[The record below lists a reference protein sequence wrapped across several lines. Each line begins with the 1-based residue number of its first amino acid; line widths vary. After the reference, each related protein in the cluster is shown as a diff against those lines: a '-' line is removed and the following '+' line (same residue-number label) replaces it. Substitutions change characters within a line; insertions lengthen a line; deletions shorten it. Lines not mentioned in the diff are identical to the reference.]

1 MYLTIYIHVYIYIGV
16 FLAYIDSFHFTFIFK
31 ANKLLCTRLAT
42 LRLLR
47 RVGFRGHTNR
57 APGKHLGF
65 EHPHMNAVRLFVAEA
80 CDKHSVHPQMICN
93 FDQVWT
99 QLYEHKTKTWF
110 KGKEKEN
117 KYPSS
122 VKPSMQKIASSIR
135 AALHLETT
143 TGEDVEDKKSNR
155 YKVKHVELNAQ
166 ANVSPIDN
174 WRYPRTTTTISWCDG
189 DLSSA
194 FITVKSGTAPEKTID
209 DLNRQLKGSIY
220 IHCNDSKT
228 HMWSSTTML
237 YFLEHLAI
245 QIRERRMKLNLKV
258 SESRALILMDK
269 AAVHACTTFH
279 NIRMRFQEEHNVLL
293 VHGSSGD
300 LVRVPPGWGAAGS
313 PNDGFHQYYHL
324 LRKAFQHL
332 AVGQGCKLA
341 HRRALAELPLAVDG
355 NVRFS
360 FLGWF
365 LVYI

>member
-1 MYLTIYIHVYIYIGV
+1 
-16 FLAYIDSFHFTFIFK
+16 
-31 ANKLLCTRLAT
+31 
-42 LRLLR
+42 
-47 RVGFRGHTNR
+47 
-57 APGKHLGF
+57 
-65 EHPHMNAVRLFVAEA
+65 MNAVRLFVAEA
-80 CDKHSVHPQMICN
+80 CEKHSVHAQMVAN

-117 KYPSS
+117 KFPSS
-122 VKPSMQKIASSIR
+122 TKPSMQKIASSIR
-135 AALHLETT
+135 SALHLEPTT
-143 TGEDVEDKKSNR
+143 DEAVAEDEASNQ
-155 YKVKHVELNAQ
+155 YKVKYVELNAQ

-174 WRYPRTTTTISWCDG
+174 WRHPRTTTTISWCDG

-194 FITVKSGTAPEKTID
+194 FITVKSGAAPEKTID
-209 DLNRQLKGSIY
+209 ELNRQLKGSLY

-245 QIRERRMKLNLKV
+245 CIRERRMKLNLKA

-300 LVRVPPGWGAAGS
+300 LVRIPL
-313 PNDGFHQYYHL
+313 DGVLQEAQTMGFINIII
-324 LRKAFQHL
+324 
-332 AVGQGCKLA
+332 C
-341 HRRALAELPLAVDG
+341 
-355 NVRFS
+355 
-360 FLGWF
+360 
-365 LVYI
+365 

>member
-1 MYLTIYIHVYIYIGV
+1 
-16 FLAYIDSFHFTFIFK
+16 
-31 ANKLLCTRLAT
+31 
-42 LRLLR
+42 
-47 RVGFRGHTNR
+47 
-57 APGKHLGF
+57 
-65 EHPHMNAVRLFVAEA
+65 MNAVRLFVAEA
-80 CDKHSVHPQMICN
+80 CEKHSVHAQMVAN

-117 KYPSS
+117 KFPSS
-122 VKPSMQKIASSIR
+122 TKPSMQKIASSIR
-135 AALHLETT
+135 SALHLEPTT
-143 TGEDVEDKKSNR
+143 DEAVAEDEASNQ
-155 YKVKHVELNAQ
+155 YKVKYVELNAQ

-174 WRYPRTTTTISWCDG
+174 WRHPRTTTTISWCDG

-194 FITVKSGTAPEKTID
+194 FITVKSGAAPEKTID
-209 DLNRQLKGSIY
+209 ELNRQLKGSLY

-245 QIRERRMKLNLKV
+245 CIRERRMKLNLKV

-300 LVRVPPGWGAAGS
+300 LVRIPPGWGAAGS

-324 LRKAFQHL
+324 LRKAYHHL
-332 AVGQGCKLA
+332 AVGQGCKLK
-341 HRRALAELPLAVDG
+341 HRRALSELPLAVDG
-355 NVRFS
+355 NTRFS
-360 FLGWF
+360 LLGWF
-365 LVYI
+365 LVYIYIS